1 LTVIVIVVKAID
13 QINIEV
19 FTMENMHNVVSV
31 IVQIICPDCNKMI
44 GPMFKDGDSL
54 EGVEATNMYTL
65 HQHSHYDDPNKTLR
79 LPIFQTYTVEAN
91 GLITDYG
98 KFI

>member
-1 LTVIVIVVKAID
+1 
-13 QINIEV
+13 
-19 FTMENMHNVVSV
+19 MENMHNVVSV

-79 LPIFQTYTVEAN
+79 VPIFQTYPVEAN
-91 GLITDYG
+91 GVITDYG